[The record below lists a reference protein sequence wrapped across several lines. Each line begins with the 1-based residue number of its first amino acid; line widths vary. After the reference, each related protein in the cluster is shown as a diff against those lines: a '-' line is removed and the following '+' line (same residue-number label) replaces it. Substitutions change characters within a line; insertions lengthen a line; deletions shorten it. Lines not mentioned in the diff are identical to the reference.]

1 MRKINYIHSAAAA
14 LLLNLWGSQPAHAQ
28 TPDSCTAAGAM
39 ELICGDSG
47 AEDLIALPGTDWVVA
62 SAYTGSGGLRLIDT
76 RTRHI
81 TRFAFGLN
89 IAERHDRKSFAHCPG
104 PVPDADKPKFITHG
118 LALGPKLGGV
128 QTIYAVHHGSR
139 ESIEAFA
146 LDTHGKT
153 PTLTWTGCII
163 APDPVGLN
171 SITSLPNGTIV
182 GTNFMSRGGD
192 WTAQFKRVEA
202 GEPNGEL
209 WEWTASEGWKK
220 IPDSEGSGLNGLV
233 ASKDGRTLYVAS
245 WGSQSLT
252 RMARDG
258 SRRNRMTVPL
268 GFRVD
273 NLRWR
278 KDGQLIAAGQ
288 IDGGSRVVTIDPRS
302 MKVTELVQLV
312 NTPGFHEASGAIQL
326 GDEIWLG
333 SYGAPNIAI
342 VKEGG
347 R

>member
-1 MRKINYIHSAAAA
+1 MRRINYIISAAVA
-14 LLLNLWGSQPAHAQ
+14 LLLSLWGSQQAHAQ
-28 TPDSCTAAGAM
+28 ASASCAATGAI
-39 ELICGDSG
+39 ELICGDSA

-62 SAYTGSGGLRLIDT
+62 SAYNGSGGLRLIDA
-76 RTRHI
+76 RTRHV

-89 IAERHDRKSFAHCPG
+89 IAEKLDRRSFAHCPG

-118 LALGPKLGGV
+118 LALGPKLRGV
-128 QTIYAVHHGSR
+128 QTVYAVHHGSR

-146 LDTHGKT
+146 LDTRGRT
-153 PTLTWTGCII
+153 PSLTWTGCII
-163 APDPVGLN
+163 APDQVGLN
-171 SITSLPNGTIV
+171 SIASLPNGTIV
-182 GTNFMSRGGD
+182 GSNFMSRGGD
-192 WTAQFKRVEA
+192 WSAQFKRVEA
-202 GEPNGEL
+202 GELNGEL
-209 WEWTASEGWKK
+209 WEWTNSEGWKK

-233 ASKDGRTLYVAS
+233 ASKDGRTLYAAS

-252 RMARDG
+252 RRE
-258 SRRNRMTVPL
+258 RNGRNQRTVPL

-288 IDGGSRVVTIDPRS
+288 IDGGSKVVTIDPRS

-312 NTPGFHEASGAIQL
+312 NSSGFHDASGAIQL
-326 GDEIWLG
+326 GDEIWIG
-333 SYGAPNIAI
+333 SYGSPNIAI
-342 VKEGG
+342 VKAGG